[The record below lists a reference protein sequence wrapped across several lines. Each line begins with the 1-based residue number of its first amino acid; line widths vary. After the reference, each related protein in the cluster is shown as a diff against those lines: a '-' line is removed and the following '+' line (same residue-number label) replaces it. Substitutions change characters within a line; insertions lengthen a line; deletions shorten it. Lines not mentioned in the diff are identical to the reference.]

1 LVFQGHSQ
9 GTNQFP
15 VQVALVMKDGSAY
28 GTILNLSPDQKRY
41 TVNLEDLIKV
51 QSVLLPRPYP
61 TFLPY
66 FAEDVKSERLDL
78 SQVESIQLSIGPN
91 IQQADWGKTFELLFA
106 GVWLE

>member
-1 LVFQGHSQ
+1 MQ
-9 GTNQFP
+9 
-15 VQVALVMKDGSAY
+15 DGSAS
-28 GTILNLSPDQKRY
+28 GPTHKLTPDQKRY

-51 QSVLLPRPYP
+51 QSVLLPRPDP

-91 IQQADWGKTFELLFA
+91 IQEADWGKTFELLFG